1 MSYRVNQSFLAYLM
15 TNANKNKS
23 KKNKLYQ
30 FYKYFFNTFETNLE
44 NFPIFFTSEQLRMLM
59 FSIFGN
65 EVVKIKRLFEEEF
78 EILERE
84 IHKKILDLDEYL
96 KYRLF
101 TFEKFVN
108 ISGTSYIIPF
118 VDLLETNPI
127 NFNLQI
133 KYINENQTVSVIA
146 TNDINPKDKLK
157 LAVVQMTNCDSLI
170 TYGKIYEENKNYIE
184 NFRISKIYMD
194 YLKEL
199 NLNPLIGD
207 GEIIDLS
214 QDKYY
219 EKALPFYIELS
230 RLLKEDGSKASAIR
244 LFIININY
252 SLKKLFNNSTKSR
265 IFTSN
270 NYIIFIV
277 CCIIENI
284 CIVCIIIK

>member
-44 NFPIFFTSEQLRMLM
+44 NFPIFFNSKQLRMLM

-230 RLLKEDGSKASAIR
+230 RLLKEDGSKASTIR
-244 LFIININY
+244 LFLGN
-252 SLKKLFNNSTKSR
+252 LKSIRNSYNAKYKKCFGFRKALFR
-265 IFTSN
+265 
-270 NYIIFIV
+270 
-277 CCIIENI
+277 
-284 CIVCIIIK
+284 